1 MSRLNLASRVV
12 LRQPCDKTLGSLM
25 TFGIDRRIAQLVKTE
40 TRENRVV
47 HVGRALGTSTMFQ
60 MALATTADVGVEGR
74 GLALKQGLVVGVAD
88 DALCCFN
95 SFAGCVAG
103 GAIVFK
109 RRVRFGKL
117 ARTRQTLPGIG
128 PEETLVSHDCNG
140 NCCHSEQNEDCRRE
154 RFHSNQRRPKW
165 IPEHTCSPINT

>member
-60 MALATTADVGVEGR
+60 MALATTAYVGVER
-74 GLALKQGLVVGVAD
+74 CGLALK
-88 DALCCFN
+88 
-95 SFAGCVAG
+95 
-103 GAIVFK
+103 
-109 RRVRFGKL
+109 
-117 ARTRQTLPGIG
+117 
-128 PEETLVSHDCNG
+128 
-140 NCCHSEQNEDCRRE
+140 
-154 RFHSNQRRPKW
+154 
-165 IPEHTCSPINT
+165 